1 MNTAPVASTLSG
13 RERYL
18 RAARRKPVDRP
29 PVWIMRQAGRYL
41 PEYRAVRAKA
51 GGFMELVRNPEL
63 AAEVTLQPVRRFG
76 MDLAVIFSDIL
87 VPVEAMGL
95 NVRFDEGHG
104 PVVGPAPL
112 TRDAVLALEPFD
124 PEEKTAFVA
133 ALITRVKAELGDSA
147 AVLGFSGA
155 PFTTVAYMLEGG
167 SSREFTA
174 TKRMLHRDPALFNEL
189 LERTTD
195 ALIPYL
201 GMQVFSGADAL
212 QIFDSWAGALD
223 ERTWREH
230 VFPATERLICA
241 VKALGVPVTLYA
253 NGADHLLEALADCG
267 PDVLGLDWRTS
278 PQAAR
283 ARVGTRVALQGNMD
297 PGAALA
303 TPEVAAREAERTL
316 RAFGPQ
322 PGHIFN
328 FGGGVSQHTPPEC
341 VAAVVETVRGWSV

>member
-1 MNTAPVASTLSG
+1 MSNGSVVTPLSG

-18 RAARRKPVDRP
+18 RAARRQPVDRP

-63 AAEVTLQPVRRFG
+63 ATEVTLQPVRRFG
-76 MDLAVIFSDIL
+76 MDVAVIFSDIL

-95 NVRFDEGHG
+95 GVRFDEGHG

-112 TRDAVLALEPFD
+112 TREKVLALEPFD
-124 PEEKTAFVA
+124 PEEKTAFVGE
-133 ALITRVKAELGDSA
+133 IIGRVKAELNGAA

-155 PFTTVAYMLEGG
+155 PFTTVSYMLEGG

-174 TKRMLHRDPALFNEL
+174 TKRMLHKDPALFSEL
-189 LERTTD
+189 MERTTD
-195 ALIPYL
+195 ALVPYL
-201 GMQVFSGADAL
+201 GMQVFAGADAL
-212 QIFDSWAGALD
+212 QIFDSWGGALD
-223 ERTWREH
+223 ERTWRQH

-241 VKALGVPVTLYA
+241 IKALGVPVTLYA

-267 PDVLGLDWRTS
+267 PDVVGIDWRTT
-278 PQAAR
+278 PEAAR
-283 ARVGTRVALQGNMD
+283 KRVGARVALQGNMD

-303 TPEVAAREAERTL
+303 TPEVAAAEAARTL
-316 RAFGPQ
+316 RAFGPDA
-322 PGHIFN
+322 GHIFN
-328 FGGGVSQHTPPEC
+328 FGTGVSQHTPPEC
-341 VAAVVETVRGWSV
+341 VAAVADTVRNWSW